1 MSAIEPQLETQP
13 ETQLEPQC
21 VQPVVQQTG
30 PETGDPAIV
39 AAVATADIA
48 PTTPLVEIAPADF
61 VAIARLRSTL
71 GITGATAQVLA
82 RRGYQS
88 PAAAKEFLT
97 GGNPHR
103 DADLPG
109 ATEAVALLR
118 RHLESGTPMA
128 VHGDYDADGAC
139 STALLVETLTRLGA
153 DVTWH
158 VPDRFADGYGLGKD
172 ALERFANR
180 GVGLAI
186 AVDCGV
192 TAVAEAEF
200 AAQQGI
206 ELLIL
211 DHHERGAELPRATIV
226 HPAFG
231 EYPNP
236 QMCATAVSWK
246 VMRLLHEELGA
257 DAAELEQAVELVAL
271 ATVTDVM
278 PLAGE
283 NRWLVRRG
291 IEAMRVTPRPG
302 LRELMRA
309 AGVDPLGI
317 DATTFGFRLGPRLNA
332 AGRMR
337 SADAAVELLLTTSE
351 QRAAQLADELHGLNA
366 MRRDIEQEVLFK
378 AQEQAAEQLDGY
390 AIVVAGEGWHKG
402 VLGIVAGRLAERH
415 RRPCVALAIS
425 DGVAEGSGRN
435 GGRYDLTG
443 GLRECADELIAYG
456 GHRAAA
462 GLSLDAGR
470 LDAFRSALRQHAA
483 GALAIDDLRPRF
495 TVDAVVDARALTLPA
510 GEELATL
517 GPFGNANPE
526 PLLLVP
532 GAALELNER
541 MGASRQH
548 ARVSLATRGAR
559 TRAVAFDW
567 QAIKPPGDGPW
578 QGHAIVSLRRNE
590 WRGSVEAQVQIRA
603 VVPLDDHSAILASS
617 KQWSELLALELAAPT
632 APIDMAA
639 VAPAATEKPS
649 VDRSGESPFAPLLEL
664 VSAGEVSESDARTI
678 IDAQLCSR
686 EYVAAFWRLFD
697 GRDELRVAELPMLAA
712 AAGISWLDPV
722 AAARI
727 LRVLGE
733 VGLAELIPAPVA
745 VENIRVVREKRV
757 ELDQSEAFRSYSEIR
772 TEALEC
778 LSRLTSSNSP

>member
-1 MSAIEPQLETQP
+1 MRQAVP
-13 ETQLEPQC
+13 
-21 VQPVVQQTG
+21 QTG
-30 PETGDPAIV
+30 PESGDPAIV
-39 AAVATADIA
+39 DPVAIADIA
-48 PTTPLVEIAPADF
+48 PTAPLVEVAAANP
-61 VAIARLRSTL
+61 VAIARLESTL
-71 GITGATAQVLA
+71 GITGTAAQVLA
-82 RRGYQS
+82 RRGYEC
-88 PAAAKEFLT
+88 PEAAKEFLA
-97 GGNPHR
+97 GGNPHP
-103 DADLPG
+103 DCDLPG
-109 ATEAVALLR
+109 APAAVALLR
-118 RHLESGTPMA
+118 RHLEAGTPMA

-158 VPDRFADGYGLGKD
+158 VPDRFADGYGLGKA
-172 ALERFANR
+172 ALERFADR

-192 TAVAEAEF
+192 TAVAEAEY
-200 AAQQGI
+200 AARQGI

-231 EYPNP
+231 AYPNP
-236 QMCATAVSWK
+236 QMCATAVAWK
-246 VMRLLHEELGA
+246 VMRLLHEEIGA
-257 DAAELEQAVELVAL
+257 DPAALEQAVELVAL

-317 DATTFGFRLGPRLNA
+317 DATTFGFRLGPRINA

-366 MRRDIEQEVLFK
+366 MRRDIEQEVLFD
-378 AQEQAAEQLDGY
+378 AGEQAAEQLDGF
-390 AIVVAGEGWHKG
+390 AIVVAGENWHKG

-425 DGVAEGSGRN
+425 GGVAEGSGRS
-435 GGRYDLTG
+435 GGQYDLTG
-443 GLRECADELIAYG
+443 GLRECADQLIAFG
-456 GHRAAA
+456 GHRVAA

-470 LDAFRSALRQHAA
+470 IEAFRSALRQHAA

-495 TVDAVVDARALTLPA
+495 AVDAVVGARALTLPA
-510 GEELATL
+510 AEELATL

-532 GAALELNER
+532 GAELELHER

-548 ARVSLATRGAR
+548 ARVSLTARGAR

-603 VVPLDDHSAILASS
+603 VVPLDDLATSLVA
-617 KQWSELLALELAAPT
+617 SERWCERLAFELAAAK
-632 APIDMAA
+632 APVERAA
-639 VAPAATEKPS
+639 VAPVTTEKPLA
-649 VDRSGESPFAPLLEL
+649 DRHDASPFAPIFEL
-664 VSAGEVSESDARTI
+664 VAAGDLAEVDARAQ
-678 IDAQLCSR
+678 IDAQLCAR
-686 EYVAAFWRLFD
+686 EYVATFWRLFD
-697 GRDELRVAELPMLAA
+697 GRDELRVAELPLLAA

-722 AAARI
+722 AAARM

-733 VGLAELIPAPVA
+733 VGLAELIPSPVV